1 MRPRRLAAALTP
13 AVGVYGLAGCA
24 AAASTCTVRHRY
36 AIVVFQNGD
45 GNVGTRLITRFRLNV
60 DYGAGN
66 LQHEV
71 ITARIALPPA
81 NGSNPPL
88 IIKTYHVG
96 AAVSCTVDGVRARQ
110 R

>member
-1 MRPRRLAAALTP
+1 MRPRTLAAALTP
-13 AVGVYGLAGCA
+13 AVGMYGLAGCA
-24 AAASTCTVRHRY
+24 AAASTCTVRHHY
-36 AIVVFQNGD
+36 AIVIFQNGT
-45 GNVGTRLITRFRLNV
+45 GNPGARLITRFRLTI
-60 DYGAGN
+60 DYGGGN
-66 LQHEV
+66 LQHQV

-81 NGSNPPL
+81 GGANPPL